1 MPTTMNLR
9 SSKQASKMNKQAPK
23 KKTPAAM
30 YKMTLVAAMNLP
42 QADLLSESDPY
53 AVIDIDDGQHFTTP
67 TVINDVNPV
76 FNFEVHLKHSSKV
89 DISIHI
95 YDEDS
100 IAKDK
105 VLGSCTFNFAELGTG
120 QHILNLDGAEG
131 QIKILVERYR
141 GVRAYKKRKATTAKN
156 EPSTSSSKGTSKKS
170 R

>member
-1 MPTTMNLR
+1 MNLR
-9 SSKQASKMNKQAPK
+9 SSKMKKQAPK
-23 KKTPAAM
+23 KKTPAGM

-42 QADLLSESDPY
+42 QADLLSESDPC

-67 TVINDVNPV
+67 TVINDINPV

-105 VLGSCTFNFAELGTG
+105 VSKNFIFLALPMYYGY
-120 QHILNLDGAEG
+120 NRSV
-131 QIKILVERYR
+131 KF
-141 GVRAYKKRKATTAKN
+141 
-156 EPSTSSSKGTSKKS
+156 
-170 R
+170 

>member
-1 MPTTMNLR
+1 MPTSMKLR
-9 SSKQASKMNKQAPK
+9 RSKDTSKRNPSPK

-30 YKMTLVAAMNLP
+30 YRMTLVAAMNLP
-42 QADLLSESDPY
+42 QADLLSDSDPY

-67 TVINDVNPV
+67 TVHNNVNPV

-120 QHILNLDGAEG
+120 EHILNLDGAEGMISG

-141 GVRAYKKRKATTAKN
+141 GVRAYKKR
-156 EPSTSSSKGTSKKS
+156 
-170 R
+170 

>member
-1 MPTTMNLR
+1 M
-9 SSKQASKMNKQAPK
+9 QAPK

-30 YKMTLVAAMNLP
+30 YRMTLVAAMNLP
-42 QADLLSESDPY
+42 QADLLSDSDPY
-53 AVIDIDDGQHFTTP
+53 AVMDIDDGQHFTTP
-67 TVINDVNPV
+67 TVHNNINPV

-120 QHILNLDGAEG
+120 KHILNLDGAEG

-141 GVRAYKKRKATTAKN
+141 GVRAYKKRKAKK
-156 EPSTSSSKGTSKKS
+156 EPSTSTRGSKFSTLLYSVFS
-170 R
+170 DLY